1 MARHDIQIDARPADP
16 VSLIE
21 LVTGPDVLSL
31 LTGALTT
38 IGLSLAGIGLGLPFG
53 LGLAL
58 LRTSQVPVLAPS
70 IAVGVSL
77 VRSAPIVTLALF
89 VFFVLPGAGLELA
102 PVPAAILTLT
112 VNTAAFNCEIFRA
125 GLDAFPRDQIEA
137 ASAYGM
143 RPATRFRRIVL
154 PQLWRAGLGPLV
166 SEMTILLKGTPAVAV
181 LGIVEIT
188 RAASRIGAQT
198 YEPLPPFLA
207 ATLLYTALIAVLV
220 RGQRV
225 AERTMARR
233 YGYAA
238 P

>member
-1 MARHDIQIDARPADP
+1 MNVAD
-16 VSLIE
+16 
-21 LVTGPDVLSL
+21 LVTGGDLPSL
-31 LTGALTT
+31 LAGALTT
-38 IGLSLAGIGLGLPFG
+38 VGLSLAGIGLGLP
-53 LGLAL
+53 LGLVLAL
-58 LRTSQVPVLAPS
+58 VRSVRPPVLDAL

-102 PVPAAILTLT
+102 PVPAAVLTLT
-112 VNTAAFNCEIFRA
+112 LNTAAFNCEIFRA
-125 GLDAFPRDQIEA
+125 GLTAFPRDQLEA

-154 PQLWRAGLGPLV
+154 PQLWRASLGPLV

-207 ATLLYTALIAVLV
+207 ATVLYTALIAVLV
-220 RGQRV
+220 RGQRL

>member
-1 MARHDIQIDARPADP
+1 MARHHLHGDARPADA
-16 VSLIE
+16 VSGAD
-21 LVTGPDVLSL
+21 LVTL

-38 IGLSLAGIGLGLPFG
+38 VGLSLAGIGLGLPLG

-58 LRTSQVPVLAPS
+58 LRTARLPVLDPLL
-70 IAVGVSL
+70 AVLISL
-77 VRSAPIVTLALF
+77 VRAAPIVTLVLF

-102 PVPAAILTLT
+102 PIPAAILTLA

-125 GLDAFPRDQIEA
+125 GLAAFPRDQLDA
-137 ASAYGM
+137 ANAYGM
-143 RPATRFRRIVL
+143 LPPTRFRRIVL
-154 PQLWRAGLGPLV
+154 PQLWRASLGPLI

-188 RAASRIGAQT
+188 RAAGRIGAQT

-207 ATLLYTALIAVLV
+207 ATLLYTALIALLV

-225 AERTMARR
+225 AEHAVSRR

-238 P
+238 S

>member
-1 MARHDIQIDARPADP
+1 MNVAD
-16 VSLIE
+16 
-21 LVTGPDVLSL
+21 LVTGGDLPSL
-31 LTGALTT
+31 LAGALTT
-38 IGLSLAGIGLGLPFG
+38 VGLSLAGIGLGLPLG

-58 LRTSQVPVLAPS
+58 VRSVRPPVLDAL

-112 VNTAAFNCEIFRA
+112 LNTAAFNCEIFRA
-125 GLDAFPRDQIEA
+125 GLTAFPRDQLEA

-143 RPATRFRRIVL
+143 RPAMRFRRIVL
-154 PQLWRAGLGPLV
+154 PQLWRASLGPLV

-207 ATLLYTALIAVLV
+207 ATVLYTALIAVLV
-220 RGQRV
+220 RGQRL

>member
-1 MARHDIQIDARPADP
+1 MSGGDLP
-16 VSLIE
+16 
-21 LVTGPDVLSL
+21 SL
-31 LTGALTT
+31 LAGALTT
-38 IGLSLAGIGLGLPFG
+38 VGLSLAGIGLGLPLG

-58 LRTSQVPVLAPS
+58 VRSVRPPVLDAL

-112 VNTAAFNCEIFRA
+112 LNTAAFNCEIFRA
-125 GLDAFPRDQIEA
+125 GLAAFPRDQLEA

-154 PQLWRAGLGPLV
+154 PQLWRASLGPLV

-207 ATLLYTALIAVLV
+207 ATVLYTALIAVLV
-220 RGQRV
+220 RGQRF

>member
-1 MARHDIQIDARPADP
+1 MNVTDL
-16 VSLIE
+16 VSGGDL
-21 LVTGPDVLSL
+21 PSL
-31 LTGALTT
+31 LAGALTT
-38 IGLSLAGIGLGLPFG
+38 VGLSLAGIGLGLPLG

-58 LRTSQVPVLAPS
+58 VRSVRPPVLDAL

-112 VNTAAFNCEIFRA
+112 LNTAAFNCEIFRA
-125 GLDAFPRDQIEA
+125 GLAAFPRDQLEA

-154 PQLWRAGLGPLV
+154 PQLWRASLGPLV

-207 ATLLYTALIAVLV
+207 ATVLYTALIAVLV
-220 RGQRV
+220 RGQRF

>member
-1 MARHDIQIDARPADP
+1 MNVAD
-16 VSLIE
+16 
-21 LVTGPDVLSL
+21 LVTGGDLPSL
-31 LTGALTT
+31 LAGALTT
-38 IGLSLAGIGLGLPFG
+38 VGLSLAGIGLGLPLG

-58 LRTSQVPVLAPS
+58 VRSVRPPVLDPL

-102 PVPAAILTLT
+102 PVPAAVLTLT
-112 VNTAAFNCEIFRA
+112 LNTAAFNCEIFRA
-125 GLDAFPRDQIEA
+125 GLAAFPRDQLEA

-154 PQLWRAGLGPLV
+154 PQLWRASLGPLV